1 MYRETKINSIKLG
14 SGALNFIFVK
24 NTSMDKRT
32 RSILK
37 TIAILLVLVAV
48 LVDLD
53 VLVLDAVEPYKLW
66 MTVLGFGI
74 LLLVSR

>member
-1 MYRETKINSIKLG
+1 
-14 SGALNFIFVK
+14 
-24 NTSMDKRT
+24 MDKRT

-37 TIAILLVLVAV
+37 TIAILLVLIAV
-48 LVDLD
+48 LLDLD
-53 VLVLDAVEPYKLW
+53 VLVLQMIEPYKFW